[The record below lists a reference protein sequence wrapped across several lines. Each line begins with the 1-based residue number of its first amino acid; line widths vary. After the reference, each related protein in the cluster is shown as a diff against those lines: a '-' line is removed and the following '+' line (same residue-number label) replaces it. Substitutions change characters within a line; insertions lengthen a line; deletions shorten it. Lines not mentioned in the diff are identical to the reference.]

1 MHSFFRRIPDGRARS
16 WSIDMEKDAVLVCTI
31 LGFLG
36 SVAVTLG
43 FVANYYSSKAWTS
56 IPNSNHLS
64 STLSIPANQICDSIL
79 QSVAYD
85 GTHCVYR
92 SPPAIGC
99 GILGVF
105 LVLINQV
112 IVAAYTSG
120 AWCLCVC
127 RCCCPCWTKR
137 RRAAPPSKR
146 RRLSIIL
153 SMFSWLLTIV
163 AIVIFSLGVSEN
175 SREEPPI
182 SKTPTSYECRDPE
195 RIGNFPTASLSSLIA
210 VVLGIASYMLLETAA
225 PETPPHGFFGLE
237 IAGTSTGQPSQLQTG
252 PTTGAADQEADH
264 ISLATAV

>member
-1 MHSFFRRIPDGRARS
+1 
-16 WSIDMEKDAVLVCTI
+16 MEKDAVLVCII

-43 FVANYYSSKAWTS
+43 FVANYYSSK
-56 IPNSNHLS
+56 
-64 STLSIPANQICDSIL
+64 
-79 QSVAYD
+79 SVAYD

-112 IVAAYTSG
+112 IIAAYTSG
-120 AWCLCVC
+120 AWCL
-127 RCCCPCWTKR
+127 CCCPCWTKR
-137 RRAAPPSKR
+137 RRAALPSKR
-146 RRLSIIL
+146 RRLGIIL
-153 SMFSWLLTIV
+153 SMFSWVLTIV
-163 AIVIFSLGVSEN
+163 AVVIFSLGVSES

-210 VVLGIASYMLLETAA
+210 VVLGIASYVLLETAA
-225 PETPPHGFFGLE
+225 PETPPHGFFGVE
-237 IAGTSTGQPSQLQTG
+237 IAGTSTGQQSQLQTG
-252 PTTGAADQEADH
+252 PTTGADQEADH